1 MSEQNHLELGRVIL
15 DFPIQ
20 AYTIKSLHVHEE
32 ANAHGSLSLL
42 FVARGPVSE
51 QDCIR
56 YADSPIRI
64 LDDQGNPIF
73 CGICSLISTHN
84 LNQYCEVQIE
94 AHTHSQKMDVAAHS
108 RTFQDPGKMLSQV
121 LEQMLEP
128 YGALFQI
135 QEDKVIPEISNA
147 SAISLGIRFLST
159 AKSLTSSF
167 PLALSPF
174 LPQSFHPAQI
184 PAGSRRI
191 SPSIGK

>member
-73 CGICSLISTHN
+73 CGTCSLISTHN

-135 QEDKVIPEISNA
+135 QEDKVIPEML
-147 SAISLGIRFLST
+147 SL
-159 AKSLTSSF
+159 
-167 PLALSPF
+167 
-174 LPQSFHPAQI
+174 
-184 PAGSRRI
+184 
-191 SPSIGK
+191 

>member
-73 CGICSLISTHN
+73 CGTCSLISTHN

-94 AHTHSQKMDVAAHS
+94 AHTHSQKMDVAA
-108 RTFQDPGKMLSQV
+108 
-121 LEQMLEP
+121 
-128 YGALFQI
+128 I
-135 QEDKVIPEISNA
+135 Q
-147 SAISLGIRFLST
+147 
-159 AKSLTSSF
+159 
-167 PLALSPF
+167 
-174 LPQSFHPAQI
+174 
-184 PAGSRRI
+184 
-191 SPSIGK
+191 